1 MWEISITL
9 KPKNRHYLVELKK
22 KLISKFKK
30 SGIICVCE
38 KVDNQFVLSVACF
51 DKIEEVKTFLKQ
63 LIAEIVVVIS
73 KEDFM
78 DKHIDMSNVS
88 ETCRMAFIK
97 ALVCFD
103 YENDVKLLEGKIEM
117 DANINIEAYTMFRCE
132 ELKRKWTELID
143 ATSCSSMG
151 LNNYE
156 IFLDFL
162 KFLIESIKPAFK
174 EINVYFRNNFFVMMD
189 QDGNK
194 INNNC
199 SKFYKDEFGLVT
211 DLIMLA
217 PEKINFF
224 CENLSL
230 ETKRL
235 ISYIFGERIKNL
247 L

>member
-22 KLISKFKK
+22 KLIENFKK
-30 SGIICVCE
+30 NGIICVCE

-51 DKIEEVKTFLKQ
+51 ERIDEVKAFLKQ
-63 LIAEIVVVIS
+63 LISEIIVIIS
-73 KEDFM
+73 KEEFM
-78 DKHIDMSNVS
+78 NKHIDMSNIS

-97 ALVCFD
+97 ALVYFD
-103 YENDVKLLEGKIEM
+103 YENDVKMLEGKIEI
-117 DANINIEAYTMFRCE
+117 DSNINIEAYSKFRCE
-132 ELKRKWTELID
+132 ELKKKWLELID
-143 ATSCSSMG
+143 ATSCNSMG

-174 EINVYFRNNFFVMMD
+174 EINVYFRNNFFIMLD

-194 INNNC
+194 INNSC

-235 ISYIFGERIKNL
+235 ISYIFDGRIKNL
-247 L
+247 I